1 MSYLT
6 SLANDG
12 VFVSSVVVISG
23 LLIGQ
28 IQYRGI
34 KLGTSGTLFTGLLMG
49 MAGFTVPE
57 SYFSWNLV
65 IFVVSVGL
73 LSSEDALEVFKRYG
87 LRFIFLGVV
96 ATFVGALVTF
106 LLVKALGGSS
116 MDPLLLAGAYTGAL
130 TSSPGLGAALEATG
144 SSPLVTI
151 GYTVTYPFGVVAV
164 VIFIQIA
171 AALFRIDL
179 KEEKARLEGVLSDYK
194 KPPEDESRGSSKSF
208 SLVSLALCITG
219 GIMVGRIGVPLP
231 FIGNFSLGTTG
242 GALVVSLVFGALG
255 RVGPLNMRMDKGIL
269 AALRSFSLAYFFAT
283 VGLQAGPQV
292 AETFAEYGILL
303 ISIGF
308 FAALISELVAFL
320 VGRYL
325 LHLNWILLAGAICG
339 AMTSTPGLGAA
350 IDATGSEDC
359 GAGYGATYPF
369 ALLCMVLFTKL
380 LVSTFR

>member
-106 LLVKALGGSS
+106 LLVKVLGGSS

-231 FIGNFSLGTTG
+231 
-242 GALVVSLVFGALG
+242 
-255 RVGPLNMRMDKGIL
+255 
-269 AALRSFSLAYFFAT
+269 
-283 VGLQAGPQV
+283 
-292 AETFAEYGILL
+292 
-303 ISIGF
+303 
-308 FAALISELVAFL
+308 
-320 VGRYL
+320 
-325 LHLNWILLAGAICG
+325 
-339 AMTSTPGLGAA
+339 
-350 IDATGSEDC
+350 
-359 GAGYGATYPF
+359 
-369 ALLCMVLFTKL
+369 
-380 LVSTFR
+380 

>member
-1 MSYLT
+1 M
-6 SLANDG
+6 
-12 VFVSSVVVISG
+12 
-23 LLIGQ
+23 
-28 IQYRGI
+28 
-34 KLGTSGTLFTGLLMG
+34 
-49 MAGFTVPE
+49 
-57 SYFSWNLV
+57 
-65 IFVVSVGL
+65 VSVGL

-106 LLVKALGGSS
+106 LLVKVLGGSS

-292 AETFAEYGILL
+292 AETFAEYGILHKHRFL
-303 ISIGF
+303 RRADIG
-308 FAALISELVAFL
+308 AGRLPRREVPPPPELDPP
-320 VGRYL
+320 GRRDL
-325 LHLNWILLAGAICG
+325 RGHDEHAGARG
-339 AMTSTPGLGAA
+339 GHRRHRERGLRG
-350 IDATGSEDC
+350 
-359 GAGYGATYPF
+359 
-369 ALLCMVLFTKL
+369 
-380 LVSTFR
+380 

>member
-106 LLVKALGGSS
+106 LLVKVLGGSS

-179 KEEKARLEGVLSDYK
+179 SS
-194 KPPEDESRGSSKSF
+194 PEDMGHRSRKWFMTRRPSSCWRT
-208 SLVSLALCITG
+208 A
-219 GIMVGRIGVPLP
+219 GR
-231 FIGNFSLGTTG
+231 
-242 GALVVSLVFGALG
+242 
-255 RVGPLNMRMDKGIL
+255 
-269 AALRSFSLAYFFAT
+269 
-283 VGLQAGPQV
+283 
-292 AETFAEYGILL
+292 
-303 ISIGF
+303 
-308 FAALISELVAFL
+308 
-320 VGRYL
+320 
-325 LHLNWILLAGAICG
+325 
-339 AMTSTPGLGAA
+339 
-350 IDATGSEDC
+350 
-359 GAGYGATYPF
+359 
-369 ALLCMVLFTKL
+369 
-380 LVSTFR
+380 